1 MSDLTKAPPDSA
13 PVEQGPAVVPLSLL
27 AANPPNALEGR
38 DGLMAALSAAEQLV
52 AESPSVPWM
61 VRAQMSSTAWA
72 VGAHGV
78 EVAFRTA
85 EELRAFAA
93 PRGAAV
99 SEWLPTGL
107 PETTVH
113 FEAVGAVRV
122 GDRFVPFR
130 GSALE
135 NRPGGAS

>member
-52 AESPSVPWM
+52 AESPSVPWS
-61 VRAQMSSTAWA
+61 VRVQQYSTAWA
-72 VGAHGV
+72 YGKRGV
-78 EVAFRTA
+78 ELAFNTA
-85 EELRAFAA
+85 EELRAFAE
-93 PRGAAV
+93 PQGSSV
-99 SEWLPTGL
+99 SEWA
-107 PETTVH
+107 PESAQHVH

-122 GDRFVPFR
+122 GDGFVPFR
-130 GSALE
+130 GSAVVLRE
-135 NRPGGAS
+135 GGAS